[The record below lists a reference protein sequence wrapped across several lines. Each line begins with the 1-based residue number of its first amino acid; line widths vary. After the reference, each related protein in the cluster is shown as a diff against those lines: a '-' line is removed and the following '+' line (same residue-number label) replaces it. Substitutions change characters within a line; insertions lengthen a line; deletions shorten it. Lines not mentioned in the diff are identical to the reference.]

1 MQQTDFLVIGSGIA
15 GLTYALKVA
24 HQFPDKKVLVM
35 TKAAAD
41 ETNTK
46 YAQGGIAVVN
56 DLENDSFQK
65 HIEDTLIAG
74 DGLCNE
80 KVVNIVVKEGPER
93 VQEIIDW
100 GARFDK
106 EKDGDYKRGKE
117 GGHSEFRILH
127 HKDVTGKEME
137 RALIDAVNRQ
147 KNIEFIKHCFVVDII
162 TQHHLGY
169 LVTKATPDVECYGV
183 YVLNLETNK
192 IEKIISKITLLAT
205 GGNGQVYR
213 TTTNPSIATGDGVA
227 MVYRAKGRIENME
240 FIQFHPTALYEPGVK
255 GQAFLITEAVRGD
268 GGILRNKNGEAF
280 MERYD
285 ERKDLAPRDIV
296 ARAIDSEMKRTGTE
310 HVWLDCRH
318 FSKEKFTEHFPNIYE
333 KCMSIGID
341 ITKNMIPVSPAAH
354 YSCGGIKT
362 DEWGKSSI
370 KNLYACGECASTGL
384 HGANRLA
391 SNSLLEAMVFAH
403 RCYVDSASPNPSAGG
418 ALEPDR
424 LSSLTDNNTTTA
436 AQTKNQKE
444 ERKSDTNSSS
454 YITDNKTTNH
464 LSEPRPPQRGAGG
477 LERFG
482 ADAIPDWNAEGTT
495 EPKEMILITQSLKE
509 VQQVMSDYVG
519 IVRNDIRLQRALRR
533 LDLLWEETE
542 QLYQSS
548 TLSPQLLELRNM
560 ITVSYLIVKSAS
572 FRKESRGLHYNT
584 DYPGK
589 SLLVQNIVL

>member
-1 MQQTDFLVIGSGIA
+1 MIVEQRQVNKNHKMQKTDFLVIGSGIA

-24 HQFPDKKVLVM
+24 KHYPDKKILVM

-46 YAQGGIAVVN
+46 YAQGGVAVVN
-56 DLENDSFQK
+56 DLENDSFEK
-65 HIEDTLIAG
+65 HIEDTLVAG
-74 DGLCNE
+74 DGLCNRE
-80 KVVNIVVKEGPER
+80 VVEIVVKEGPDR
-93 VQEIIDW
+93 VRELIEW

-106 EKDGDYKRGKE
+106 EKDGDYKLGKE
-117 GGHSEFRILH
+117 GGHSEFRIIH
-127 HKDVTGKEME
+127 HKDITGWEME
-137 RALIDAVNRQ
+137 RALLSAVERQ
-147 KNIEFIKHCFVVDII
+147 KNIEIIKHCFVIDII

-169 LVTKATPDVECYGV
+169 LVTKATPGIECYGV
-183 YVLNLETNK
+183 YVLNSRTNRV
-192 IEKIISKITLLAT
+192 EKILAKTTLLAT
-205 GGNGQVYR
+205 GGNGQAYR

-240 FIQFHPTALYEPGVK
+240 FIQFHPTALYEAGMK

-268 GGILRNKNGEAF
+268 GGILRNSKGEAF

-296 ARAIDSEMKRTGTE
+296 ARAIDSEMKKSGTE

-318 FSKEKFTEHFPNIYE
+318 FKKENFVEHFPNIYE
-333 KCMSIGID
+333 KCISMGID
-341 ITKNMIPVSPAAH
+341 IIKNMIPVAPAAH

-362 DEWGKSSI
+362 DEWGRSSV
-370 KNLYACGECASTGL
+370 KNLYACGECSSTGL

-403 RCYVDSASPNPSAGG
+403 RCYMDAINEPGSASFN
-418 ALEPDR
+418 E
-424 LSSLTDNNTTTA
+424 N
-436 AQTKNQKE
+436 
-444 ERKSDTNSSS
+444 
-454 YITDNKTTNH
+454 
-464 LSEPRPPQRGAGG
+464 
-477 LERFG
+477 
-482 ADAIPDWNAEGTT
+482 IPDWNATGTS

-509 VQQVMSDYVG
+509 LQQVMSDYVG
-519 IVRNDIRLQRALRR
+519 IVRNDVRLQRAMRR

-542 QLYQSS
+542 QLYES
-548 TLSPQLLELRNM
+548 TSLSPQLLELRNL
-560 ITVSYLIVKSAS
+560 ITVGYLIVKGAS

-589 SLLVQNIVL
+589 SELVQNIVL

>member
-1 MQQTDFLVIGSGIA
+1 MRQTDFLVIGSGIA

-24 HQFPDKKVLVM
+24 HQFPDKKVVVM
-35 TKAAAD
+35 TKATAD

-56 DLENDSFQK
+56 DLENDSFEK

-74 DGLCNE
+74 DGICNE
-80 KVVNIVVKEGPER
+80 KVVEIVVKEGPER

-100 GARFDK
+100 VARFDK
-106 EKDGDYKRGKE
+106 EGDGDYKRGKE

-137 RALIDAVNRQ
+137 RALIDAVAKQ
-147 KNIEFIKHCFVVDII
+147 TNIEFIKHFFVIDII

-169 LVTKATPDVECYGV
+169 LITKSTPDIECYGV

-192 IEKIISKITLLAT
+192 IEKILSKITLLAT

-213 TTTNPSIATGDGVA
+213 TTTNPYIATGDGVA

-240 FIQFHPTALYEPGVK
+240 FIQFHPTALYEPGVR

-268 GGILRNKNGEAF
+268 GGILRNKNGDAF

-285 ERKDLAPRDIV
+285 PRKDLAPRDIV

-318 FSKEKFTEHFPNIYE
+318 FSKEKFVEHFPNIYE
-333 KCMSIGID
+333 KCISIGID
-341 ITKNMIPVSPAAH
+341 ITKHMIPVAPAAH

-362 DEWGKSSI
+362 DEWGRSSI

-403 RCYVDSASPNPSAGG
+403 RCFIDVAEKVKSISF
-418 ALEPDR
+418 
-424 LSSLTDNNTTTA
+424 NTF
-436 AQTKNQKE
+436 
-444 ERKSDTNSSS
+444 
-454 YITDNKTTNH
+454 
-464 LSEPRPPQRGAGG
+464 L
-477 LERFG
+477 
-482 ADAIPDWNAEGTT
+482 PDWNAEGTT
-495 EPKEMILITQSLKE
+495 DPKEMILITQSLKE
-509 VQQVMSDYVG
+509 LQLIMSDYVG
-519 IVRNDIRLQRALRR
+519 IVRNDIRLQRASRR

-548 TLSPQLLELRNM
+548 SLSPQLLELRNM
-560 ITVSYLIVKSAS
+560 ITVGYLIVKGAS
-572 FRKESRGLHYNT
+572 FRKESRGLHFNT

-589 SLLVQNIVL
+589 SHLVQNIVL

>member
-1 MQQTDFLVIGSGIA
+1 
-15 GLTYALKVA
+15 LTYALKMA
-24 HQFPDKKVLVM
+24 QRFPDKRVLII

-56 DLENDSFQK
+56 DLENDSFEK
-65 HIEDTLIAG
+65 HIDDTLIAG
-74 DGLCNE
+74 DGLCNT
-80 KVVNIVVKEGPER
+80 KVVEIVVKEGPDR
-93 VQEIIDW
+93 VREIIEW

-106 EKDGDYKRGKE
+106 EKDGDYKLGRE

-127 HKDVTGKEME
+127 HKDITGREME
-137 RALIDAVNRQ
+137 RALIDAVTQ
-147 KNIEFIKHCFVVDII
+147 QPNIDFVKHCFVVDII

-183 YVLNLETNK
+183 YVLNLQTNK
-192 IEKIISKITLLAT
+192 IEKILSKITLLAT

-240 FIQFHPTALYEPGVK
+240 FIQFHPTALYEPAVK

-285 ERKDLAPRDIV
+285 SRKDLAPRDIV
-296 ARAIDSEMKRTGTE
+296 ARAIDSEMKKTGTE

-318 FSKEKFTEHFPNIYE
+318 FQKEKFIEHFPTIYA
-333 KCMSIGID
+333 KCLSIGID
-341 ITKNMIPVSPAAH
+341 ISQHMIPVAPAAH

-362 DEWGKSSI
+362 DEWGRSSI
-370 KNLYACGECASTGL
+370 QHLYVCGECASTGL

-403 RCYVDSASPNPSAGG
+403 RCFLDATEKIA
-418 ALEPDR
+418 ALEI
-424 LSSLTDNNTTTA
+424 
-436 AQTKNQKE
+436 
-444 ERKSDTNSSS
+444 KS
-454 YITDNKTTNH
+454 
-464 LSEPRPPQRGAGG
+464 Q
-477 LERFG
+477 
-482 ADAIPDWNAEGTT
+482 IPDWNAQGTS
-495 EPKEMILITQSLKE
+495 EPREMILITQSLKE
-509 VQQVMSDYVG
+509 LQSVMSDYVG
-519 IVRNDIRLQRALRR
+519 IVRNDTRLQRAMRR

-548 TLSPQLLELRNM
+548 SVSPQLLELRNM
-560 ITVSYLIVKSAS
+560 ITVGYLIVKGAA

-589 SLLVQNIVL
+589 SELVQNIVL